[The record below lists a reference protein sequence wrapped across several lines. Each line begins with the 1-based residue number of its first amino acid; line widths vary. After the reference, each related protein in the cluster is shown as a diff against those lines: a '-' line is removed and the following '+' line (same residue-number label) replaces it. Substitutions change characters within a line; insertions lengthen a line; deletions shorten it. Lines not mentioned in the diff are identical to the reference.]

1 MKPRV
6 PSASAVGDVGV
17 MAHMLRLIIS
27 WTLLSGAGAVVST
40 LRGGAVGYGIS
51 KQRSLTTPTV
61 MDTATVVV
69 TGSTPTDM
77 DTATVVVDG
86 QSVTIPVDPPADDW
100 ADQYVPQEHPNG
112 QTNWPAEPAGN
123 VTGVGAAPGP
133 SPVYPMTAITTP
145 APAYIPVSPVVPMTT
160 AQPST
165 DRYRLL
171 AAAAAVAGEQAKAAA
186 AQAQGEGGAAHAA
199 ALAAAKAN
207 ADQALAISQKAK
219 TEVQNLANTVFRAA
233 EARRKALSE
242 AGVTPLTR

>member
-17 MAHMLRLIIS
+17 MAHMLRLIIG

-51 KQRSLTTPTV
+51 KQRSLTTPT
-61 MDTATVVV
+61 
-69 TGSTPTDM
+69 DM

-100 ADQYVPQEHPNG
+100 ADEHVPQEHANG